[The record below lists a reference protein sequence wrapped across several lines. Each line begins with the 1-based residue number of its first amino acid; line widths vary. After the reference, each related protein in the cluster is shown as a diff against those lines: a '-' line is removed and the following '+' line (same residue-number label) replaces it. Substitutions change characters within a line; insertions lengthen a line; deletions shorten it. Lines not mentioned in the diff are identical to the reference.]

1 MPDTKELERT
11 LYEIAVAGAFYGLG
25 SLSEVILNHLEDG
38 GAANASAVLQG
49 QALVKIAGGEPEAAV
64 RMIDEAED
72 GAGPEAQVLKA
83 LALKRGGQAA
93 AQRRDPRRPRR
104 RPPARGARHG
114 RGRAGR
120 LRPVPPAAAAA
131 PGPCG
136 LCASRGPCG
145 PSRLCARVQ
154 AGGA

>member
-72 GAGPEAQVLKA
+72 GAGPETQVLKA

-93 AQRRDPRRPRR
+93 RSEEILAGLGGDL
-104 RPPARGARHG
+104 PPEVRAMAEAV
-114 RGRAGR
+114 RAG
-120 LRPVPPAAAAA
+120 
-131 PGPCG
+131 
-136 LCASRGPCG
+136 
-145 PSRLCARVQ
+145 
-154 AGGA
+154 